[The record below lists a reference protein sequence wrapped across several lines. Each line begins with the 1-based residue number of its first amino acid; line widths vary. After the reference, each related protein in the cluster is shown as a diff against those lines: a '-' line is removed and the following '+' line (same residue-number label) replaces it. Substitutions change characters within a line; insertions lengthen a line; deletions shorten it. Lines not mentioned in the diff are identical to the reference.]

1 MGVRISVVQV
11 KGRYARSGMG
21 QGTGQGSENSPPHQA
36 GERGQPRGVVTLIRS
51 GGSVLGTPHL
61 RTPGPEKPRREFS
74 GGPVT
79 KTLRF
84 HCQGCRFDPWS
95 RT

>member
-1 MGVRISVVQV
+1 MQGVEW
-11 KGRYARSGMG
+11 GRGRGREVRTAPLVRG
-21 QGTGQGSENSPPHQA
+21 QA
-36 GERGQPRGVVTLIRS
+36 GERGQPRGVVTLIPS
-51 GGSVLGTPHL
+51 GESVLSTPHF